1 MERMDL
7 VFATVAAGA
16 TFVGGG
22 LWLGSLDR
30 GQEDLERRMVVVEAA
45 PLEIVALKHGQNHLD
60 EKLTDVAEELKE
72 QRKLQEQTLAEV
84 RSKGAALE
92 ALTKKLP

>member
-45 PLEIVALKHGQNHLD
+45 PLEIVALKTGQSHMD
-60 EKLTDVAEELKE
+60 EKIDGVVEELRE

-84 RSKGAALE
+84 RSKGKAIE
-92 ALTKKLP
+92 ALTKTLP